1 MVGCVPHWAATQ
13 SLSSSYCDQNMLIMK
28 TDQGNDDDYLIE
40 PCHNVDFES
49 DDVTV
54 MFCMKDIQ

>member
-13 SLSSSYCDQNMLIMK
+13 SLSSSYQRMVTMK
-28 TDQGNDDDYLIE
+28 TDQGDDDDCLIE

-54 MFCMKDIQ
+54 MFYMKDIQ